1 MTDKR
6 IHIVAF
12 DVPYPAD
19 YGGVIDVYYRIK
31 ALYQLGFK
39 ITLHC
44 FEYGRGKQTHLDE
57 ITEKTYYY
65 KRQKSFLNGFN
76 KRPFIVSSRRSKE
89 ILNRLLEDEYPILF
103 EGLHTTWCLENKAI
117 QKRVTYVRTHNVEHD
132 YYSGLANKAGLLKKI
147 YFQQEANKL
156 KKYESILNY
165 STKIFAIS
173 EKDAT
178 HFNTVSE
185 NVSVLPACFDTF
197 ENTTL
202 NSTEKY
208 ALFHGKLSV
217 SENEEAAVWVI
228 ENIWKKEKTLLPLKI
243 AGKDASNRL
252 LELAHQY
259 NITVISNPSEEEM
272 NELISKARIHVLV
285 SDQATGVKLKLLT
298 SIQSSGHVVVNPL
311 MTEGTDLSHLCSVC
325 ENGSEFVSKIQEIQE
340 EELSKAAFDQRNHF
354 LKTHFNTLENCKV
367 FISCIPPSEGGRG
380 EDNSVC

>member
-19 YGGVIDVYYRIK
+19 YGGVIDVYYRVK
-31 ALYQLGFK
+31 ALYELGFK

-57 ITEKTYYY
+57 ITEKTHYY

-89 ILNRLLEDEYPILF
+89 LLNRLLEDEYPVLF

-132 YYSGLANKAGLLKKI
+132 YYSGLAKKAGFLKKI

-178 HFNTVSE
+178 HFNKVSE

-197 ENTTL
+197 QNTAL

-217 SENEEAAVWVI
+217 SENEEAAVWII

-252 LELAHQY
+252 LELAHQN

-311 MTEGTDLSHLCSVC
+311 MIEGTDLSHLCSVC

-354 LKTHFNTLENCKV
+354 LKTNFNTLENCKIFLV
-367 FISCIPPSEGGRG
+367 
-380 EDNSVC
+380 